1 MFSSNGG
8 GGGDGFNA
16 GFGAGPEMYA
26 NNLMGQG
33 QGLGQGLGQGQGS
46 GLLPY
51 GLFSSGGAG
60 NRGIVDLMDDINV
73 QGFWSPSQPAQAQSS
88 QLPLFTQQS
97 GLQPHPQSQLQ
108 SQPQVQSQFWR
119 GDSYGST
126 MGTPSFLPPQGLV
139 SPPSLTSLSAP
150 QDFLLPQN
158 VLSSH
163 SHSHSFSGGNNI
175 VPPQGGSA
183 YVNVERDGL
192 TGNYDINDIRTHNI
206 NRSTTNNDNNLTG
219 AINATTTST
228 NTITN
233 NLDYEEIQRLILAEL
248 AKPAQSNI

>member
-1 MFSSNGG
+1 MFSSDGGEGG
-8 GGGDGFNA
+8 GGGGGEFNI
-16 GFGAGPEMYA
+16 GFGSGPSPEMYA
-26 NNLMGQG
+26 NNMM
-33 QGLGQGLGQGQGS
+33 GQGLGQGQGS

-73 QGFWSPSQPAQAQSS
+73 QGFWPPSRSAQAQPS
-88 QLPLFTQQS
+88 QLPLFSQQP
-97 GLQPHPQSQLQ
+97 GLQPQSQLQ

-126 MGTPSFLPPQGLV
+126 MGTPSFLPPQGV
-139 SPPSLTSLSAP
+139 ISTPSLTSLSAP

-158 VLSSH
+158 VLSSQ
-163 SHSHSFSGGNNI
+163 SHSHSFPGGNNI
-175 VPPQGGSA
+175 VPPQGGLA

-192 TGNYDINDIRTHNI
+192 TGDYDINDIRTHNI
-206 NRSTTNNDNNLTG
+206 IIHSTTNNDNNRTG
-219 AINATTTST
+219 AINATTIT
-228 NTITN
+228 NTMAN